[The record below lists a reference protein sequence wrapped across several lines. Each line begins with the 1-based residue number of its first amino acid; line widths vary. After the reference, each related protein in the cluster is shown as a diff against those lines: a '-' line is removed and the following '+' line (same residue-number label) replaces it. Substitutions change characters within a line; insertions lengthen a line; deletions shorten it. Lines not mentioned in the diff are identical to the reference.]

1 MLLSTSEDTL
11 LIVLETISSVLRIDD
26 ASWLDTELANALVLA
41 ILQVWNKNIK
51 GGCEFSSLLLIF
63 NTYFKQDPIFISILT
78 DIMSLL
84 ASSLSNGVN
93 EIVVKQ
99 AVPVL
104 TNALASAKPIESWI
118 TSSAIDLLNSIV
130 EGRVDGLQSTSF
142 ATYRSIF
149 RSYILEWHK
158 MPDKHHPKGL
168 QPDCGLA
175 RRDWSFWTGLCSY
188 VHRKDLR

>member
-1 MLLSTSEDTL
+1 
-11 LIVLETISSVLRIDD
+11 
-26 ASWLDTELANALVLA
+26 LDTELANALVLA

-130 EGRVDGLQSTSF
+130 EGRVDGLQEGFFAHLAPGLFKCLSDAEDRDILQVSTSF